1 MQNVARLFDI
11 VDARPPTSLLI
22 SPAGNSVRVN
32 SMPIAVQ
39 GSSTAPHNHGNEV
52 IIGVFNQEFSS
63 TVTAEGKPVLRRC
76 DACNCEHK
84 ITGGSPN
91 VWCS

>member
-11 VDARPPTSLLI
+11 VDAPSTLVI
-22 SPAGNSVRVN
+22 SPGGSSVLVN
-32 SMPIAVQ
+32 NMPIAVQ
-39 GSSTAPHNHGNEV
+39 GSSTAPHTHGNDV

-63 TVTAEGKPVLRRC
+63 TVTAENKPVLRRC
-76 DACNCEHK
+76 DACDCGHK
-84 ITGGSPN
+84 LIGGSPN